1 MFPFLCHTIRK
12 KAPLCFPITAIECMF
27 CKSRIA
33 SLTVCVDNIAWFTL
47 AGNKQSI
54 YHCHSQYICMLLV
67 QTQPP
72 VLYGDYSDSLVQIVV
87 PDQLAFTDT
96 EVQ

>member
-1 MFPFLCHTIRK
+1 ML
-12 KAPLCFPITAIECMF
+12 
-27 CKSRIA
+27 
-33 SLTVCVDNIAWFTL
+33 VD
-47 AGNKQSI
+47 
-54 YHCHSQYICMLLV
+54 

-96 EVQ
+96 EVQWEGLPSRSLAGLFFTLPRYKDYESLNFSCHLSV